1 MGRNP
6 VLIIT
11 DQCAAMKVAI
21 PGIFS
26 SINGLVVSKH
36 RLCMW
41 HIFQKIHVK
50 LGNRLCKETDFME
63 KMKIYIWSSNID
75 IDEFESGWEA
85 VIKEFKLEGNKW
97 LADMYEIRSSW
108 ILAFFRDEPMFGLM
122 RTTSRQRNETAR
134 LDHETNSSIPTCIST
149 WFLEDDTTDLFTRAI
164 FYKFQEEIIASCV
177 GMQIKRMSEEV
188 DGVTHL
194 EIRDVKVKDKLFKVS
209 VSLNHAIG
217 VTKLPRTLVLNRW
230 MKIADSGTSSDS
242 VMVSND
248 YFKLEHVYLTLTN
261 IWFDFREAVNKAGVH
276 SDRLAFVQRTIKQLN
291 TDLDNHGGDVVE
303 FTKRDHMA
311 AMVGDQPSG
320 ELTVLVPKSCKNKG
334 NYFKRMV
341 SEREKAVMNSKKRIR
356 KCKKCSALTHD
367 SRTCP
372 KKNEVVMEAAKNAV
386 VTEAA
391 ENKVAKNV
399 GP

>member
-1 MGRNP
+1 
-6 VLIIT
+6 
-11 DQCAAMKVAI
+11 MKVAV

-26 SINGLVVSKH
+26 SFNGLVASKH

-41 HIFQKIHVK
+41 HILQKFPVK

-63 KMKIYIWSSNID
+63 KMKKYIWSSNID
-75 IDEFESGWEA
+75 IDEFERGWEA
-85 VIKEFKLEGNKW
+85 VIKEFKLEGSTYFHKQGDTLCEFW
-97 LADMYEIRSSW
+97 LRYQSAMD
-108 ILAFFRDEPMFGLM
+108 
-122 RTTSRQRNETAR
+122 RQRNETAR
-134 LDHETNSSIPTCIST
+134 LDHETNYSIPTCIST
-149 WFLEDDTTDLFTRAI
+149 WFIEDDAADLFTRAI

-209 VSLNHAIG
+209 VSLNHVVCSCKKFVMCGILCRHAFCGLKQIG
-217 VTKLPRTLVLNRW
+217 VTKFPRTLVLNRW
-230 MKIADSGTSSDS
+230 TKIANSGTSSDS

-248 YFKLEHVYLTLTN
+248 YFKLEQVSLTLTN
-261 IWFDFREAVNKAGVH
+261 IWFDFREAVNKAGLH

-320 ELTVLVPKSCKNKG
+320 ELTVLVPECCKNKG

-341 SEREKAVMNSKKRIR
+341 SIREKAVMNSKKRIR

-372 KKNEVVMEAAKNAV
+372 KKK
-386 VTEAA
+386 
-391 ENKVAKNV
+391 
-399 GP
+399 

>member
-1 MGRNP
+1 
-6 VLIIT
+6 
-11 DQCAAMKVAI
+11 
-21 PGIFS
+21 
-26 SINGLVVSKH
+26 
-36 RLCMW
+36 
-41 HIFQKIHVK
+41 
-50 LGNRLCKETDFME
+50 
-63 KMKIYIWSSNID
+63 
-75 IDEFESGWEA
+75 
-85 VIKEFKLEGNKW
+85 
-97 LADMYEIRSSW
+97 
-108 ILAFFRDEPMFGLM
+108 
-122 RTTSRQRNETAR
+122 
-134 LDHETNSSIPTCIST
+134 
-149 WFLEDDTTDLFTRAI
+149 
-164 FYKFQEEIIASCV
+164 
-177 GMQIKRMSEEV
+177 MSEEV

-209 VSLNHAIG
+209 VSLNHAVCSCKKFVMCGILCRHAFCGLKQIG

-248 YFKLEHVYLTLTN
+248 YFKLE
-261 IWFDFREAVNKAGVH
+261 R
-276 SDRLAFVQRTIKQLN
+276 LN

-372 KKNEVVMEAAKNAV
+372 KNNEVVMEAAKNAV

-391 ENKVAKNV
+391 ENEVAKNV